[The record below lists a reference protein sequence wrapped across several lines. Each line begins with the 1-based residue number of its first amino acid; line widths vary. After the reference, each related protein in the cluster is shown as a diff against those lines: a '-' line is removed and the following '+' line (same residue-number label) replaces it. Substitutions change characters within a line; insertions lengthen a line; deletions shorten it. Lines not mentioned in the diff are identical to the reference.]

1 MPKAIPLLAP
11 SLLRWNLIRWA
22 LALFAALALLWSAV
36 APAAAYWSCTD
47 EVLEDPFWGRY
58 YYSAFSGA
66 WTASQFAYTA
76 AYRGWRVDSYPEPGD
91 VLVWPGGVAGAWGAG
106 HVAIVAAVG
115 PGWILVRER
124 NWAGSGPG
132 SYRYVR
138 PFAGML
144 AVHRY

>member
-1 MPKAIPLLAP
+1 MQRATRHAAR
-11 SLLRWNLIRWA
+11 SLLRSNLIRWN
-22 LALFAALALLWSAV
+22 LGLLAALALLWSAV

-47 EVLEDPFWGRY
+47 EVLADPFWGY
-58 YYSAFSGA
+58 YYYVAFGGA
-66 WTASQFAYTA
+66 ATASQFAYTA
-76 AYRGWRVDSYPEPGD
+76 AARGWAVDGYPEPGD